1 MKEVENLRFSP
12 ISFQGAFSILVLSL
26 SEYKVHLRVENE
38 NPASKMPVSFLS
50 SAEFCAD
57 RKARELNENGSIC
70 FHLMEEVEN
79 LRFSSFSIS
88 KCFPI
93 PVLALSE
100 YVYTPSGREREFCI

>member
-1 MKEVENLRFSP
+1 MKNKAFRSLLTKKKKEVENLRFSP

-57 RKARELNENGSIC
+57 RKAREKG
-70 FHLMEEVEN
+70 
-79 LRFSSFSIS
+79 
-88 KCFPI
+88 K
-93 PVLALSE
+93 
-100 YVYTPSGREREFCI
+100 